1 MTGIPT
7 TEEFGCRRCAGRGDL
22 KWLSTHSHRHP
33 GRANPLLLG
42 LWKLTERVLNRKAVE
57 K

>member
-22 KWLSTHSHRHP
+22 KWLSTHSHWHP